1 MFLLVYFTFTLLCK
15 RIPNKWLHGGN
26 VSKLESK
33 QGKMMGI
40 ALEKIFLS
48 PASAYNNRRLDN
60 DFQFSANVIN
70 EMCSQKLAAI
80 VTSLSVTASRN

>member
-1 MFLLVYFTFTLLCK
+1 MATWGK
-15 RIPNKWLHGGN
+15 RFKTRI
-26 VSKLESK
+26 EARE
-33 QGKMMGI
+33 MMGN

-80 VTSLSVTASRN
+80 VTSLSVTTSRN